1 MLLSIIIQK
10 YWRLTV
16 SMIFEYAV
24 EINISNNFFLYVYLV
39 VRWLAT
45 NTNAYISVGFNS
57 YY

>member
-16 SMIFEYAV
+16 SMIFEYVV
-24 EINISNNFFLYVYLV
+24 EINISNNVYLV

-45 NTNAYISVGFNS
+45 KLTHTLV
-57 YY
+57 

>member
-1 MLLSIIIQK
+1 
-10 YWRLTV
+10 
-16 SMIFEYAV
+16 MIFEYVV
-24 EINISNNFFLYVYLV
+24 EINISNNVYLV

>member
-1 MLLSIIIQK
+1 
-10 YWRLTV
+10 
-16 SMIFEYAV
+16 MIFEYAV